1 MECQRTG
8 IARAALTF
16 TMKLSVNHL
25 NRYRQIAALL
35 WKYGR
40 ADIAQQMSAEEGFGI
55 DQAPDT
61 TESPKPGAASPG
73 QLADDLEAMGPTY
86 VKLGQ
91 VLAGRPDLL
100 PADYLKGL
108 ERLQDKVKPFSYA
121 EVETIVEA
129 ELGVRISK
137 AFAEFDTSPIAAA
150 SLGQVHRAT
159 MRDGRPV
166 VVKVQRPNI
175 RGQITEDFEVLAQ
188 IAAFLDGHTGLG
200 RRHRF
205 KVIIEE
211 FRLSI
216 QQELNYEREAHNLVA
231 LGKNLREFK
240 LIKVPQPIPDY
251 FTKSVLTMEEV
262 SGQKITSLGPLGRLE
277 SKGALLAEEL
287 FKAYL
292 QQVLV
297 DGLFHADPHPG
308 NVFITTDGCIALI
321 DLGMVGHTAPAMQ
334 ENLLKILLAISEG
347 NGEAA
352 AEIAIRMSE
361 KLENFTVTDFRRRI
375 TQLVALQ
382 KDQGLAELNVGRSLL
397 EVSGIAQQNGLIVPS
412 ELVLLGKTMLQ
423 LDEVG
428 RVLDPE
434 FDTNAS
440 IRRNVVDLMS
450 RRMRSDLTQGNIYSS
465 LLELKDFTSGLPV
478 RLNKI
483 MDAVAN
489 SELEVNVRSTDA
501 KLFLDGMHH
510 IANRITMGLVL
521 AGLIVG
527 ASLLM
532 RITTSFQLFGYPG
545 LAILCF
551 LAAATGGFWL
561 VISIFVSNYRNRKKA
576 SR

>member
-1 MECQRTG
+1 
-8 IARAALTF
+8 
-16 TMKLSVNHL
+16 MKFSANHL
-25 NRYRQIAALL
+25 KRYQQIVALL

-40 ADIAQQMSAEEGFGI
+40 SDLAQHMSAEEGFGL
-55 DQAPDT
+55 DKNPPASG
-61 TESPKPGAASPG
+61 ESKNDGTPAAGHASPE

-100 PADYLKGL
+100 PDAYLKGL
-108 ERLQDKVKPFSYA
+108 ARLQDNVKPFSYE
-121 EVETIVEA
+121 EVDHIVMT

-137 AFAEFDTSPIAAA
+137 AFSRFDVEPVAAA
-150 SLGQVHRAT
+150 SLGQVHRAAL
-159 MRDGRPV
+159 RDGRPV

-175 RGQITEDFEVLAQ
+175 RQQIAEDFEVLEQ
-188 IAAFLDGHTGLG
+188 IAGFLDGHTALG

-205 KVIIEE
+205 LVILEE
-211 FRLSI
+211 FRLTI
-216 QQELNYEREAHNLVA
+216 QQELNYEREAHNLIA
-231 LGKNLREFK
+231 LGKNLKEFK
-240 LIKVPQPIPDY
+240 LIQVPQPVPDY
-251 FTKSVLTMEEV
+251 YTRSILTMEEV
-262 SGQKITSLGPLGRLE
+262 SGQKITTLGPVARMELE
-277 SKGALLAEEL
+277 GTALAEEL

-308 NVFITTDGCIALI
+308 NVFITNDERIALI

-361 KLENFTVTDFRRRI
+361 KLEEFTAPDFRRHI
-375 TQLVALQ
+375 SQLVALQ
-382 KDQGLAELNVGRSLL
+382 RDQGLEQLNVGRSLL
-397 EVSGIAQQNGLIVPS
+397 EVSSIAQKNGLIVPS

-428 RVLDPE
+428 RILDPT

-440 IRRNVVDLMS
+440 IRRNVADLMS
-450 RRMRSDLTQGNIYSS
+450 QPLRKDLTQGNIYSS
-465 LLELKDFTSGLPV
+465 LLEVKDFTTGLPT
-478 RLNKI
+478 RLNRI
-483 MDAVAN
+483 MDAITN
-489 SELEVNVRSTDA
+489 SELEVKVKATDA
-501 KLFLDGMHH
+501 KMVLDGMQK
-510 IANRITMGLVL
+510 IANRITMGVVL

-532 RITTSFQLFGYPG
+532 RVTTSFQLFGYPG

-551 LAAATGGFWL
+551 LAATAGGFWL
-561 VISIFVSNYRNRKKA
+561 VISIFVQDYKSRKKYT
-576 SR
+576 R